1 MKRWYPKC
9 FRSPRHLNRT
19 VTAMLSNASDPMGGK
34 TASGLASSL
43 SVRSGSLLC
52 TRQHT
57 HPSGLENAQAVPPY
71 SSVHVYRWRRARED
85 DMLLMWSI
93 LYGGPPHDSEIAPR
107 PRAIRV
113 QQRRRGCGEGRS
125 RGPRRVPVIGRRE
138 LGHVKFEFLVPVLR
152 ALRFVGRFATL

>member
-1 MKRWYPKC
+1 
-9 FRSPRHLNRT
+9 
-19 VTAMLSNASDPMGGK
+19 MLSNASDPMGGK

-57 HPSGLENAQAVPPY
+57 HPSGLENAPAVPPY

-93 LYGGPPHDSEIAPR
+93 YYIA
-107 PRAIRV
+107 V
-113 QQRRRGCGEGRS
+113 QGCKFDRS
-125 RGPRRVPVIGRRE
+125 LCPSTCRLSVVAVLARRE
-138 LGHVKFEFLVPVLR
+138 RRWLL
-152 ALRFVGRFATL
+152 